1 MPIPQLHVEGRRFTF
16 GDLRAFCNKPSLEL
30 YGIDLHDQ
38 EALGV
43 DFESAR
49 AYVKPYIPRISE
61 WLDKKSGL
69 MLPKVPKVYLFQMIL
84 KPTFGLVIKA
94 KVNRKVTYIDMP
106 NSTMSFSMVYEHKA
120 LFGQMFASGL
130 PGRGDGCLAWMIRD
144 RRHPEPLIQD
154 LIMMNRALVESKAP
168 PRPTYY
174 TFTQSMSRSKR
185 SYDVMMTPYFVRLP
199 LVAKGWPLLPL
210 LTYKTSMDHC
220 FDCLD
225 DLYQCINDPT
235 YFRTNLNRQENGHP
249 REVLYRGKIIMED
262 FRNVEECVHRLYGAE
277 NAEPEVR
284 AIATQ
289 KHLARLEQKSLDPP
303 QGMLA

>member
-1 MPIPQLHVEGRRFTF
+1 
-16 GDLRAFCNKPSLEL
+16 
-30 YGIDLHDQ
+30 
-38 EALGV
+38 
-43 DFESAR
+43 
-49 AYVKPYIPRISE
+49 
-61 WLDKKSGL
+61 
-69 MLPKVPKVYLFQMIL
+69 
-84 KPTFGLVIKA
+84 
-94 KVNRKVTYIDMP
+94 
-106 NSTMSFSMVYEHKA
+106 
-120 LFGQMFASGL
+120 
-130 PGRGDGCLAWMIRD
+130 
-144 RRHPEPLIQD
+144 
-154 LIMMNRALVESKAP
+154 
-168 PRPTYY
+168 
-174 TFTQSMSRSKR
+174 
-185 SYDVMMTPYFVRLP
+185 
-199 LVAKGWPLLPL
+199 
-210 LTYKTSMDHC
+210 MDHC